1 MSRLG
6 IACVQLEALGLE
18 RAEEALERALQGVE
32 EAGRHRPDLILL
44 PECTYPAYY
53 LHSLEAY
60 HRAEPRPL
68 EEVLHLFGEKAR
80 RHRAY
85 VAVGLVRPHPSG
97 RLRNSMAL
105 LDPQGQVLGFH
116 DKIFLWHFDREWFDP
131 GSDLP
136 VFDLPFGRVG
146 LMICADARMP
156 EIPRAL
162 AMQGARLILDA
173 TALVTS
179 TGAPEA
185 RTNPQVTYLL
195 PARALENGLWIAW
208 ANKVGAE
215 AESILYCGRSGVVGP
230 DGAYRALGSP
240 DREEIVL
247 AEVDL
252 AAAPGPRA
260 RPSASAPWW
269 NTPGEAL
276 PVARRL
282 REPIPAD
289 SMYLRVGVLQLKPY
303 EDPEAWRRQV
313 EELGERLTRQG
324 ASLLILPGIPEG
336 WERAPAYQQATAL
349 DALQA
354 LSARLA
360 CALIAPLADEGRVG
374 IHLIDRGQEIARHRV
389 GEPPRALET
398 PWGSL
403 GVLGSHEIWAP
414 EIARSLMAQGVELLI
429 WFPSARRAT
438 DDLLAR
444 TRADENRVF
453 LVRASPLFGEPGPS
467 AAVFDPLGQPLATG
481 MPDREQGILAS
492 LFRPLTRHKEMAP
505 GSHIVFD
512 RPSVPSPHP
521 AGSGAGW

>member
-116 DKIFLWHFDREWFDP
+116 DKLFLWHFDREWFDP

-208 ANKVGAE
+208 ANKVGAGRE
-215 AESILYCGRSGVVGP
+215 HPLLRTKRRGGAGRRLSGAGEPGSRGDRAGGGRSGGGARPPRAALRVRSVVEHAGGGAPGGP
-230 DGAYRALGSP
+230 
-240 DREEIVL
+240 
-247 AEVDL
+247 
-252 AAAPGPRA
+252 AAPGADPGGFDVSPGG
-260 RPSASAPWW
+260 RPPA
-269 NTPGEAL
+269 EAL
-276 PVARRL
+276 
-282 REPIPAD
+282 
-289 SMYLRVGVLQLKPY
+289 
-303 EDPEAWRRQV
+303 
-313 EELGERLTRQG
+313 
-324 ASLLILPGIPEG
+324 
-336 WERAPAYQQATAL
+336 
-349 DALQA
+349 
-354 LSARLA
+354 
-360 CALIAPLADEGRVG
+360 
-374 IHLIDRGQEIARHRV
+374 
-389 GEPPRALET
+389 
-398 PWGSL
+398 
-403 GVLGSHEIWAP
+403 
-414 EIARSLMAQGVELLI
+414 
-429 WFPSARRAT
+429 
-438 DDLLAR
+438 
-444 TRADENRVF
+444 
-453 LVRASPLFGEPGPS
+453 
-467 AAVFDPLGQPLATG
+467 
-481 MPDREQGILAS
+481 
-492 LFRPLTRHKEMAP
+492 
-505 GSHIVFD
+505 
-512 RPSVPSPHP
+512 
-521 AGSGAGW
+521 

>member
-32 EAGRHRPDLILL
+32 EAGRHRPDLVLL

-53 LHSLEAY
+53 LHSLEVY
-60 HRAEPRPL
+60 HRAQPRPL
-68 EEVLHLFGEKAR
+68 EKVLHLFGEKALQ
-80 RHRAY
+80 HRAY

-97 RLRNSMAL
+97 RLRNSLAL
-105 LDPQGQVLGFH
+105 LDPQGQVLGFY
-116 DKIFLWHFDREWFDP
+116 DKHFLWHFDREWFDP

-146 LMICADARMP
+146 LMVCADARMP

-162 AMQGARLILDA
+162 AMKGARSILDA

-179 TGAPEA
+179 AGALEA

-208 ANKVGAE
+208 ANKVGVE
-215 AESILYCGRSGVVGP
+215 AESILYCGRSGLVGP
-230 DGAYRALGSP
+230 DGTYRALGSP

-260 RPSASAPWW
+260 RAPAQIPWW
-269 NTPGEAL
+269 AAPGEAL
-276 PVARRL
+276 PVAQQL

-289 SMYLRVGVLQLKPY
+289 RMYLRVGVLQLRPY
-303 EDPEAWRRQV
+303 EDPKAWLQRA
-313 EELGERLTRQG
+313 EELGGRLTRQG
-324 ASLLILPGIPEG
+324 ASLVILPGIPEG
-336 WERAPAYQQATAL
+336 WEHAPAYQRAVIL

-354 LSARLA
+354 LSDRLA
-360 CALIAPLADEGRVG
+360 CGLIAPLVDEGRVG
-374 IHLIDRGQEIARHRV
+374 ICLIDRGQEIARHRV
-389 GEPPRALET
+389 GDPPQALET
-398 PWGSL
+398 PWSRL
-403 GVLGSHEIWAP
+403 GVLGSEEIWAP
-414 EIARSLMAQGVELLI
+414 EIARGLMAQGAELLL
-429 WFPSARRAT
+429 WFPSARHAT

-444 TRADENRVF
+444 TQADENRVF
-453 LVRASPLFGEPGPS
+453 LVRASPLWGEAS
-467 AAVFDPLGQPLATG
+467 APAAAFDPLGWPLATG
-481 MPDREQGILAS
+481 PPDREQGILVS

-505 GSHIVFD
+505 GSHIVFH
-512 RPSVPSPHP
+512 RPSMPSMDSADSN
-521 AGSGAGW
+521 AG